1 MGTRKVPSV
10 DWPVEDRIQEK
21 VPFTLWYV
29 PKFSVDII
37 GGKLDKDPEK
47 TPWIMGLLEDIR
59 ESGELH
65 NPMTIWNHHPNRGV
79 KQPEWLLRA
88 GSNRMW
94 CVEQLGWEWVP
105 AVVSLAPG
113 LVILE
118 GVEIQ
123 PREVQAFYT
132 DGGIIWVNE
141 HGFGLQLAKPP
152 EKTYADHVAT
162 SAELADIHETNHK
175 RDKIIRP

>member
-1 MGTRKVPSV
+1 M
-10 DWPVEDRIQEK
+10 DWPVEARVAES

-37 GGKLDKDPEK
+37 GGKLDKDPADV
-47 TPWIMGLLEDIR
+47 PWIMGLLADIR
-59 ESGELH
+59 EAGEIR
-65 NPMTIWNHHPNRGV
+65 NPITIWNHHPNRGV

-88 GSNRMW
+88 GSNRLW
-94 CVEQLGWEWVP
+94 CVEQLGWDWVP
-105 AVVSLAPG
+105 AVVSTASDV
-113 LVILE
+113 VILE
-118 GVEIQ
+118 GVEIK
-123 PREVQAFYT
+123 PRSVQALYP

-152 EKTYADHVAT
+152 EKTYDTYQAN
-162 SAELADIHETNHK
+162 SAELADIVPTNHR